1 VSNKGALVEVSGKKG
16 LMELAGKNGRKMQD
30 PSKQLKLNFK
40 ENFSKSAAQFMAYVD
55 QHQLY
60 E

>member
-1 VSNKGALVEVSGKKG
+1 
-16 LMELAGKNGRKMQD
+16 MELAGKNARKMQD

-40 ENFSKSAAQFMAYVD
+40 ENFPMAAAQFMAYVD